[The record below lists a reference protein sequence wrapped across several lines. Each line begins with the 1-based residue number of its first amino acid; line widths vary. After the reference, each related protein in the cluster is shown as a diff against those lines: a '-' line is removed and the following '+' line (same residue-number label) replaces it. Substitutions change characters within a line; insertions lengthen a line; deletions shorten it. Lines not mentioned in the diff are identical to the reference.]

1 MHPSLTVDMHEALT
15 SCIPQGGGLYLPS
28 SLPRIPSA
36 FIQNAPDMSLREIA
50 YATSNVFL
58 GKDLDSLSIKKVVDN
73 AFSFDMPIVEVD
85 KNLYI
90 LELFHGPTG
99 VFKDIGSRFLAGLL
113 REIDRHDNVCLN
125 VLVSTTGNT
134 GMAVANAFAGVS
146 DIKVFILYPHGT
158 VSKNA
163 AAEMSSFG
171 DNIHALEVSGNID
184 DCRSMISQAFEDVR
198 LREDL
203 VMSSANSTNFAR
215 LIPQVA
221 LFFYAAAQ
229 LRKKGIS
236 SDGYDVAIP
245 SGNLGM
251 VTSALMAKMIGLEC
265 GGVIAACNSNNAFD
279 RYLRTGVF
287 SPHATIRTY
296 AHLMDMASPSNL
308 PRLMAL
314 CNGNIDDL
322 RREVSSIT
330 IGDELI
336 AATMNRMADSTGYII
351 DPHTAVGV
359 AALFNHGRQNKS
371 GLVFATADP
380 AKSAKTVETIL
391 GRELTVRDSVRTPHH
406 SNNRLERIAP
416 TYPALK
422 KYLLSHQ

>member
-1 MHPSLTVDMHEALT
+1 MHEALT

-58 GKDLDSLSIKKVVDN
+58 GEDLDSLSIKKVVDN
-73 AFSFDMPIVEVD
+73 AFSFDIPLIEID
-85 KNLYI
+85 KHLFV

-113 REIDRHDNVCLN
+113 SEIDRHDGVCLN

-134 GMAVANAFAGVS
+134 GMAVANAFGGVS
-146 DIKVFILYPHGT
+146 DINTFILYPHGT

-163 AAEMSSFG
+163 AVEMAATG
-171 DNIHALEVSGNID
+171 DNVHVLEVGGNID
-184 DCRSMISQAFEDVR
+184 DCRTMVAQAFEDVR
-198 LREDL
+198 LRENL

-229 LRKKGIS
+229 LKKRGIPS
-236 SDGYDVAIP
+236 NGYDMAIP

-251 VTSALMAKMIGLEC
+251 VTSGLMAKMIGLEC
-265 GGVIAACNSNNAFD
+265 GGIIAACNSNNAFD
-279 RYLRTGVF
+279 RYLKTGVF
-287 SPHATIRTY
+287 SPCATIRTY

-308 PRLMAL
+308 PRLKAL
-314 CNGNIDDL
+314 CGGNIEIL
-322 RREVSSIT
+322 RKEIMSATV
-330 IGDELI
+330 GDELI
-336 AATMNRMADSTGYII
+336 AMTMNRIADSTGYII
-351 DPHTAVGV
+351 DPHTAVGM
-359 AALFNHGRQNKS
+359 AALLNHGRQNIP

-380 AKSAKTVETIL
+380 AKSAKTIESIL
-391 GRELTVRDSVRTPHH
+391 GRKLINRDDVRMQHHPH
-406 SNNRLERIAP
+406 NRPERVAP

>member
-1 MHPSLTVDMHEALT
+1 MHEALT
-15 SCIPQGGGLYLPS
+15 SCMPQGGGLYLPS

-58 GKDLDSLSIKKVVDN
+58 GEDLDSSSIKKIVDH
-73 AFSFDMPIVEVD
+73 AFSFDIPLIEID
-85 KNLYI
+85 KDLYI

-113 REIDRHDNVCLN
+113 REIDRHDGVYLN

-146 DIKVFILYPHGT
+146 DIKAFILYPHGT

-163 AAEMSSFG
+163 AVEMSSFG
-171 DNIHALEVSGNID
+171 DNIHVLEVGGNID
-184 DCRSMISQAFEDVR
+184 DCRTMISHAFEDVR
-198 LREDL
+198 LRENF
-203 VMSSANSTNFAR
+203 VMSSANSANFAR

-229 LRKKGIS
+229 LRKMGIS
-236 SDGYDVAIP
+236 SDGYDVSIP

-251 VTSALMAKMIGLEC
+251 VTSGLMAKIIGLDC
-265 GGVIAACNSNNAFD
+265 GSIIAACNSNNAFD

-287 SPHATIRTY
+287 SPRPTIRTY

-314 CNGNIDDL
+314 CNGDIDNL
-322 RREVSSIT
+322 RREISSIT

-359 AALFNHGRQNKS
+359 AALFSHRRQNRS

-391 GRELTVRDSVRTPHH
+391 GRELATPDGGRMSHH
-406 SNNRLERIAP
+406 SHIRLERVAP